1 MPGNKHTLFG
11 EHKEAGYLRMYKI
24 SKDCDPSWT
33 KKMRLHESRRSSPLR
48 APRRSPSTA
57 VGVRTPCPLRR
68 SLLAF
73 GIEPGQPR
81 DAHARHANARAR
93 RSQVDGA
100 ARNSQRHM
108 SVVSQRRVGRR
119 TAVGRSGS
127 CATRRGTGRDP
138 GPCSPCTAAV
148 SRAVDARVHT
158 ELGSH
163 AKPGLH
169 MRRLPLQ
176 ACDGAS
182 SHMASCALTKG
193 AACSIRSNRFDAD
206 KHRPQGSHL
215 PPVMPVS
222 IGCSVA
228 SADRN
233 RSLFMTRR
241 VVRLNAGGRIDRT
254 TTYVPRV
261 MPMRLGRTFNR
272 RKDNELRGKSKTP
285 PQYQSRLGLNPT

>member
-1 MPGNKHTLFG
+1 
-11 EHKEAGYLRMYKI
+11 
-24 SKDCDPSWT
+24 
-33 KKMRLHESRRSSPLR
+33 MRLHESRRSSPLR

-93 RSQVDGA
+93 CSQVDAA
-100 ARNSQRHM
+100 ARNSQRHGSM
-108 SVVSQRRVGRR
+108 VSQRRVGRR
-119 TAVGRSGS
+119 RDVGRSGS
-127 CATRRGTGRDP
+127 CASRRGKGRDP
-138 GPCSPCTAAV
+138 GPCSPCMAAT
-148 SRAVDARVHT
+148 SRAVDARVLY

-182 SHMASCALTKG
+182 SHMVSCAPTKG
-193 AACSIRSNRFDAD
+193 AACSIRPNRFGAD
-206 KHRPQGSHL
+206 KLAPLGSHL
-215 PPVMPVS
+215 SPVVPVS

-228 SADRN
+228 GADRN

-241 VVRLNAGGRIDRT
+241 VIRLNAEGRIDLT

-272 RKDNELRGKSKTP
+272 RKDNELRGKSETP
-285 PQYQSRLGLNPT
+285 PLYQSRLGLIPT

>member
-1 MPGNKHTLFG
+1 MLV
-11 EHKEAGYLRMYKI
+11 
-24 SKDCDPSWT
+24 
-33 KKMRLHESRRSSPLR
+33 HEPRRSSSLR

-57 VGVRTPCPLRR
+57 ISIPTPCPLRR

-81 DAHARHANARAR
+81 DAHARHTNARAR

-100 ARNSQRHM
+100 ARNSQRHV

-182 SHMASCALTKG
+182 SNMASCALTKG

-206 KHRPQGSHL
+206 KLRPHGSHL

-241 VVRLNAGGRIDRT
+241 VIRLNAGGRIDRT

-272 RKDNELRGKSKTP
+272 RKDNELRGESKTP

>member
-1 MPGNKHTLFG
+1 LFAVMLGYCTTLLALKS
-11 EHKEAGYLRMYKI
+11 HAKSHAGVSTFAWATCRGMAC
-24 SKDCDPSWT
+24 S
-33 KKMRLHESRRSSPLR
+33 RNVHEPRRSSSLR

-57 VGVRTPCPLRR
+57 ISIHTPCPLRR

-81 DAHARHANARAR
+81 DAHARHTSARAR

-100 ARNSQRHM
+100 ARNSQRHV

-119 TAVGRSGS
+119 SAVGRSGS

-148 SRAVDARVHT
+148 SRAVDARLRI

-176 ACDGAS
+176 A
-182 SHMASCALTKG
+182 
-193 AACSIRSNRFDAD
+193 
-206 KHRPQGSHL
+206 
-215 PPVMPVS
+215 
-222 IGCSVA
+222 
-228 SADRN
+228 
-233 RSLFMTRR
+233 
-241 VVRLNAGGRIDRT
+241 
-254 TTYVPRV
+254 
-261 MPMRLGRTFNR
+261 
-272 RKDNELRGKSKTP
+272 
-285 PQYQSRLGLNPT
+285 

>member
-1 MPGNKHTLFG
+1 L
-11 EHKEAGYLRMYKI
+11 AA
-24 SKDCDPSWT
+24 PSGSSQHCC
-33 KKMRLHESRRSSPLR
+33 RPVESQRHST
-48 APRRSPSTA
+48 STA
-57 VGVRTPCPLRR
+57 VGARTPCPLRR

-93 RSQVDGA
+93 RSQVDAA
-100 ARNSQRHM
+100 ARNSQRHV

-119 TAVGRSGS
+119 SAVGRSGS

-148 SRAVDARVHT
+148 SRAVDARVRI

-182 SHMASCALTKG
+182 SDMVSCALTKG
-193 AACSIRSNRFDAD
+193 TACSIRWNRFDAD
-206 KHRPQGSHL
+206 NFL
-215 PPVMPVS
+215 P
-222 IGCSVA
+222 
-228 SADRN
+228 
-233 RSLFMTRR
+233 L
-241 VVRLNAGGRIDRT
+241 
-254 TTYVPRV
+254 
-261 MPMRLGRTFNR
+261 
-272 RKDNELRGKSKTP
+272 E
-285 PQYQSRLGLNPT
+285 

>member
-1 MPGNKHTLFG
+1 MEQGDACT
-11 EHKEAGYLRMYKI
+11 E
-24 SKDCDPSWT
+24 T
-33 KKMRLHESRRSSPLR
+33 RRSSPLR
-48 APRRSPSTA
+48 APHRSTSTA
-57 VGVRTPCPLRR
+57 VGARTPCPLRR

-100 ARNSQRHM
+100 ARNSQRHV
-108 SVVSQRRVGRR
+108 SVASQRRVGRR

-148 SRAVDARVHT
+148 SRAVDARVRI

-182 SHMASCALTKG
+182 SDMVSCALTKG
-193 AACSIRSNRFDAD
+193 TACSIRWNRFDAD
-206 KHRPQGSHL
+206 KFL
-215 PPVMPVS
+215 P
-222 IGCSVA
+222 
-228 SADRN
+228 
-233 RSLFMTRR
+233 LEY
-241 VVRLNAGGRIDRT
+241 
-254 TTYVPRV
+254 TYFP
-261 MPMRLGRTFNR
+261 
-272 RKDNELRGKSKTP
+272 
-285 PQYQSRLGLNPT
+285 